1 MSRRPLVPEAREKL
15 DKLKIEFGNELDI
28 ELNDNY
34 KWNKSSKLNGLVGGP
49 IGGLMTQKMIEEY
62 EKNLIDK

>member
-15 DKLKIEFGNELDI
+15 DKLKIEFEN
-28 ELNDNY
+28 
-34 KWNKSSKLNGLVGGP
+34 
-49 IGGLMTQKMIEEY
+49 

>member
-34 KWNKSSKLNGLVGGP
+34 K
-49 IGGLMTQKMIEEY
+49 
-62 EKNLIDK
+62 